1 MLGDAA
7 GAGAAAETTEEDE
20 DETETEIEEEE
31 DEIIAA
37 DAMPDVDGGAG
48 YDDAWEAAGNAATE
62 PRHTFRLPPSAGS
75 MRVRLDYVL
84 LSEGLAGT
92 AAAAEVTTVEEASN
106 HSALTV
112 DLRLH

>member
-1 MLGDAA
+1 MLGAA
-7 GAGAAAETTEEDE
+7 AAAAAAAAETTEDE
-20 DETETEIEEEE
+20 NKTETGTGDET
-31 DEIIAA
+31 AA
-37 DAMPDVDGGAG
+37 DAMPDADGGAG

-62 PRHTFRLPPSAGS
+62 PRHTFTLPPSAGS